1 MSMAYVRKEK
11 EIVEIDYPLATVWPA
26 IQKAITRLEWTVEEN
41 DDARHSV
48 KAKTKGTVM
57 AYSSVVSVNAVA
69 VAEGTTRVSVSAE
82 TPVTTLT
89 AIVDFGRTKER
100 VNSFLAAL
108 SRQLT
113 PENKDSEELE

>member
-26 IQKAITRLEWTVEEN
+26 IQKAITRLEWTMEEN